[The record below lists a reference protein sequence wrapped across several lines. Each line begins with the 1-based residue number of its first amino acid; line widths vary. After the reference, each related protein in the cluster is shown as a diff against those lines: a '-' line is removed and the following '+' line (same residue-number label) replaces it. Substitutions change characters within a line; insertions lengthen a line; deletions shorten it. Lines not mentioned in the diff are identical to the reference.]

1 MRSLGQ
7 NPTEAELQDMINE
20 VDADGSG
27 SIQFPEFLLMM
38 AKKTSELNAEDEIR
52 EAFHVF
58 DRDGNGYI
66 SRNEFSAVLL
76 NIGEKI
82 TDEEMQGNEIS
93 VANFDWRDAQIL
105 YFLQNLLKRLT
116 SMEMEKLTMKNST

>member
-1 MRSLGQ
+1 
-7 NPTEAELQDMINE
+7 MINE

-93 VANFDWRDAQIL
+93 VANFDWRDVKIVYVFTEFIEEADIDGDGKINYEEFYL
-105 YFLQNLLKRLT
+105 MMT
-116 SMEMEKLTMKNST
+116 SGATAE

>member
-1 MRSLGQ
+1 
-7 NPTEAELQDMINE
+7 MINE

-82 TDEEMQGNEIS
+82 TDEEMQGKRSVLPTLIEIIIRK
-93 VANFDWRDAQIL
+93 F
-105 YFLQNLLKRLT
+105 YGFLQNSLKRLT
-116 SMEMEKLTMKNST
+116 STEMEKLTMKNST

>member
-1 MRSLGQ
+1 
-7 NPTEAELQDMINE
+7 MINE

-82 TDEEMQGNEIS
+82 TDEEMQGKRSVLPTLIEIIRKFS
-93 VANFDWRDAQIL
+93 
-105 YFLQNLLKRLT
+105 YFFTEFIEEADIDGDGKINYEEFYLMMT
-116 SMEMEKLTMKNST
+116 SGTAE

>member
-1 MRSLGQ
+1 
-7 NPTEAELQDMINE
+7 MINE

-82 TDEEMQGNEIS
+82 TDEEMQGKRIS

>member
-1 MRSLGQ
+1 
-7 NPTEAELQDMINE
+7 MINE

-82 TDEEMQGNEIS
+82 TDEEMQGKRIS
-93 VANFDWRDAQIL
+93 VANFDWDDAQIFHI
-105 YFLQNLLKRLT
+105 FLQNSSKRLT
-116 SMEMEKLTMKNST
+116 STEMEKLTMKNST

>member
-1 MRSLGQ
+1 
-7 NPTEAELQDMINE
+7 MINE

-82 TDEEMQGNEIS
+82 TDEEMQGKRSVLPTLIEIMRKLVIFFTEFIEDLTIHSNEC
-93 VANFDWRDAQIL
+93 
-105 YFLQNLLKRLT
+105 
-116 SMEMEKLTMKNST
+116 

>member
-1 MRSLGQ
+1 
-7 NPTEAELQDMINE
+7 MINE

-82 TDEEMQGNEIS
+82 TDEEMQGKRSVLPTLIEIMRKL
-93 VANFDWRDAQIL
+93 VIFFTEFIEEADIDGDGKINYEEFYL
-105 YFLQNLLKRLT
+105 MMT
-116 SMEMEKLTMKNST
+116 SGTAE

>member
-1 MRSLGQ
+1 
-7 NPTEAELQDMINE
+7 MINE

-82 TDEEMQGNEIS
+82 TDEEMQGKRSELSTMID
-93 VANFDWRDAQIL
+93 VMLIL
-105 YFLQNLLKRLT
+105 FFFNYIAFIEEADIDGDGKINYEEFYLMMT
-116 SMEMEKLTMKNST
+116 SGATAE

>member
-1 MRSLGQ
+1 
-7 NPTEAELQDMINE
+7 MINE

-82 TDEEMQGNEIS
+82 TDEEMQGKKNQCYQLWLTCC
-93 VANFDWRDAQIL
+93 AIL
-105 YFLQNLLKRLT
+105 SIFQNLSKKLILT
-116 SMEMEKLTMKNST
+116 EMEKLIMKNFT